1 MRQQITPDYE
11 VDVDGDKLTLTLLN
25 RIPELQISES
35 YTRLYNEYNNTKATS
50 RAQRDT
56 MTDIRDKYNRASN
69 FITLLHM
76 RQQRL
81 FKTMAAIVKRQH
93 DFFVT
98 GDESQLKPMV
108 LKDVARDAGYDV
120 STISRTTQGK
130 YVTTPWG
137 VYPLK
142 HFFSE
147 GLGEV
152 STHTVLQALKKL
164 VDDEDKSHPLSDDA
178 LCELLNKQGYD
189 VKRRTV
195 AKYRDRLG
203 IAVARLRKTI

>member
-1 MRQQITPDYE
+1 
-11 VDVDGDKLTLTLLN
+11 
-25 RIPELQISES
+25 
-35 YTRLYNEYNNTKATS
+35 
-50 RAQRDT
+50 
-56 MTDIRDKYNRASN
+56 
-69 FITLLHM
+69 
-76 RQQRL
+76 
-81 FKTMAAIVKRQH
+81 
-93 DFFVT
+93 
-98 GDESQLKPMV
+98 MV